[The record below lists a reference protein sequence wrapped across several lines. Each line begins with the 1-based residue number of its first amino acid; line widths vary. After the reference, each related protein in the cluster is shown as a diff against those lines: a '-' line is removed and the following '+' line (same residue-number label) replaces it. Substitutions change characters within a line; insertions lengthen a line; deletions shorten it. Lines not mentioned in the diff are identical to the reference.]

1 MGEGKMKTFCDPI
14 STITGP
20 YSSSIAVSRNHPWE
34 EEEDDHLMSGTS
46 SFSSSSSMFDEASTS
61 NASSSCEAEL
71 VDDASSSSSSSSING
86 PLYEL
91 SDLMATL
98 PIKRGLSKHFQGKSQ
113 SFTSLSNVS
122 SLEDLVKKESS
133 YVIRK
138 KMMIKTSKSYGG
150 GLDIQKKVISKIK
163 SNSAPRFKSII
174 GSPRRPPP
182 IPTKRSTFFAI
193 TQS

>member
-34 EEEDDHLMSGTS
+34 EQDDLMSST
-46 SFSSSSSMFDEASTS
+46 SSSMFDESSTS

-71 VDDASSSSSSSSING
+71 VDDASSSSTSSSTNG
-86 PLYEL
+86 PLYQL

-122 SLEDLVKKESS
+122 CLEDLVKKESS

-138 KMMIKTSKSYGG
+138 KMMIKTSKSY
-150 GLDIQKKVISKIK
+150 LDIQKKVISKKNK

-182 IPTKRSTFFAI
+182 IPTKRSVFAI